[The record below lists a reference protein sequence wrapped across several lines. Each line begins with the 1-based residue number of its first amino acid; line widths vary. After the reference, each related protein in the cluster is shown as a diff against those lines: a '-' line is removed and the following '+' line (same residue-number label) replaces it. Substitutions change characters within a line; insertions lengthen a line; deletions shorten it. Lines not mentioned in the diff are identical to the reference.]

1 MKLRSCLFVALIA
14 LPVFLAPP
22 AWSQFAGLQREVQR
36 LPNGNCP
43 QGARVVITST
53 PGGAQIVHCVMP

>member
-1 MKLRSCLFVALIA
+1 
-14 LPVFLAPP
+14 
-22 AWSQFAGLQREVQR
+22 

-53 PGGAQIVHCVMP
+53 PGGAQTVHCVMP